1 MLSCLSGLPQ
11 KSRSEFCG
19 KRSGRRIRSC
29 GKRSAPQ
36 SQTPCR
42 DEVGSLPPANLEMP
56 HCGCRY
62 RAPAQMRS
70 RCVGRGDASR
80 AVKPRGTQRRTSG
93 LCGDESA
100 GSTAREE
107 SLLIL
112 RGGFGR
118 ARWWI
123 AEGKT
128 DGSLRLHDAG
138 PYNPPASHS
147 FGTLPYTGRAKKA
160 TPSASHSFGTSL
172 KEGGREN
179 CRKTLDGTRPGVL
192 KYPQSNE
199 QSRCGGKSTVFRPAR
214 EAPPGLEGRS
224 GRAGNVRLP
233 RPRPGAMSAAS
244 RRYRE
249 NEEEGNFL
257 EIKWNRASLRLYTMY
272 RGRRIFLFTHFF
284 CFAKQMP

>member
-1 MLSCLSGLPQ
+1 MKSSPQ
-11 KSRSEFCG
+11 IVPFGKSS
-19 KRSGRRIRSC
+19 RRR
-29 GKRSAPQ
+29 
-36 SQTPCR
+36 
-42 DEVGSLPPANLEMP
+42 V
-56 HCGCRY
+56 GCRVFKG
-62 RAPAQMRS
+62 RFQPRETVDRRRQDGRVVASARRLPLQPS
-70 RCVGRGDASR
+70 RLS
-80 AVKPRGTQRRTSG
+80 
-93 LCGDESA
+93 
-100 GSTAREE
+100 
-107 SLLIL
+107 
-112 RGGFGR
+112 
-118 ARWWI
+118 
-123 AEGKT
+123 
-128 DGSLRLHDAG
+128 
-138 PYNPPASHS
+138 S

-224 GRAGNVRLP
+224 GRDGNVRLP
-233 RPRPGAMSAAS
+233 RLRPGAMSAAS

-272 RGRRIFLFTHFF
+272 RGRRIFLIHAFLLLRKTNAVRGGLPRF
-284 CFAKQMP
+284 

>member
-1 MLSCLSGLPQ
+1 MDNSFRPFGAPP
-11 KSRSEFCG
+11 SEREARE
-19 KRSGRRIRSC
+19 KRLTATREARETP
-29 GKRSAPQ
+29 PQ
-36 SQTPCR
+36 SR
-42 DEVGSLPPANLEMP
+42 FLPAT
-56 HCGCRY
+56 
-62 RAPAQMRS
+62 A
-70 RCVGRGDASR
+70 
-80 AVKPRGTQRRTSG
+80 KTSVH
-93 LCGDESA
+93 
-100 GSTAREE
+100 
-107 SLLIL
+107 
-112 RGGFGR
+112 R
-118 ARWWI
+118 ARTHI
-123 AEGKT
+123 L
-128 DGSLRLHDAG
+128 SL
-138 PYNPPASHS
+138 YNPPASHS
-147 FGTLPYTGRAKKA
+147 FGTLPYTGRAKKV

-272 RGRRIFLFTHFF
+272 RGRRIFLFTLF
-284 CFAKQMP
+284 CAGTKKS

>member
-1 MLSCLSGLPQ
+1 M
-11 KSRSEFCG
+11 
-19 KRSGRRIRSC
+19 
-29 GKRSAPQ
+29 
-36 SQTPCR
+36 
-42 DEVGSLPPANLEMP
+42 
-56 HCGCRY
+56 
-62 RAPAQMRS
+62 
-70 RCVGRGDASR
+70 
-80 AVKPRGTQRRTSG
+80 
-93 LCGDESA
+93 
-100 GSTAREE
+100 
-107 SLLIL
+107 LIL

-118 ARWWI
+118 ARRWI

-128 DGSLRLHDAG
+128 DGLLRLHDAC
-138 PYNPPASHS
+138 PYNPPASLRS
-147 FGTLPYTGRAKKA
+147 APSLTQGGQKRQLLPPRIRSAP
-160 TPSASHSFGTSL
+160 PSRRGD
-172 KEGGREN
+172 REN

-233 RPRPGAMSAAS
+233 RLRPGAMSAAS

-272 RGRRIFLFTHFF
+272 RGRRIFLIHAFLLLRKTNAVRGGPPRF
-284 CFAKQMP
+284 

>member
-1 MLSCLSGLPQ
+1 MPLQPSRLSSFGTLPYT
-11 KSRSEFCG
+11 E
-19 KRSGRRIRSC
+19 
-29 GKRSAPQ
+29 
-36 SQTPCR
+36 
-42 DEVGSLPPANLEMP
+42 
-56 HCGCRY
+56 
-62 RAPAQMRS
+62 RAKKA
-70 RCVGRGDASR
+70 
-80 AVKPRGTQRRTSG
+80 TS
-93 LCGDESA
+93 S
-100 GSTAREE
+100 
-107 SLLIL
+107 
-112 RGGFGR
+112 
-118 ARWWI
+118 
-123 AEGKT
+123 
-128 DGSLRLHDAG
+128 
-138 PYNPPASHS
+138 ASHS

-160 TPSASHSFGTSL
+160 TSSASHSFGTSL

-249 NEEEGNFL
+249 HEEEGNFL

-272 RGRRIFLFTHFF
+272 RGRRIFLIHAFLLLRKTNAVRGGLPRF
-284 CFAKQMP
+284 